1 LEATR
6 KEYSQPQLKEM
17 MALEEQLAKL
27 QEEIKQSE
35 SQNDAFGDIQEKS
48 KKLESRLE
56 RLASRDKKLAEA
68 LKQDAKDFQGWSVLG
83 DDPRLR
89 KVTQALQT
97 RIQEEIL
104 ESSVMDAD
112 PMVPSAY
119 KELVEKY
126 FKALSDDLR

>member
-1 LEATR
+1 
-6 KEYSQPQLKEM
+6 

-48 KKLESRLE
+48 KKLESRLQ

-83 DDPRLR
+83 DYPRLR

>member
-1 LEATR
+1 
-6 KEYSQPQLKEM
+6 
-17 MALEEQLAKL
+17 
-27 QEEIKQSE
+27 
-35 SQNDAFGDIQEKS
+35 
-48 KKLESRLE
+48 
-56 RLASRDKKLAEA
+56 
-68 LKQDAKDFQGWSVLG
+68 
-83 DDPRLR
+83 
-89 KVTQALQT
+89 VTQALQT